1 MKVFL
6 AAVLLVG
13 ICVVLLSV
21 GILLKRGFPQYDV
34 GSNEKLKAR
43 GITCYKDE
51 DAKLHKPKVCS
62 GNYSDACADCSLYN
76 VTSGPDRRS
85 NDSEQ

>member
-1 MKVFL
+1 MRVFL
-6 AAVLLVG
+6 AAAILVG
-13 ICVVLLSV
+13 LCVLLLSV

-51 DAKLHKPKVCS
+51 DAALHRSKACS
-62 GNYSDACADCSLYN
+62 GNFSDACKDCNLYK
-76 VTSGPDRRS
+76 R
-85 NDSEQ
+85 

>member
-6 AAVLLVG
+6 AAAILVG
-13 ICVVLLSV
+13 LCVLLLSV

-51 DAKLHKPKVCS
+51 DAALHRPKVCS
-62 GNYSDACADCSLYN
+62 GNFSDACKDCALY
-76 VTSGPDRRS
+76 TKEPK
-85 NDSEQ
+85 Q